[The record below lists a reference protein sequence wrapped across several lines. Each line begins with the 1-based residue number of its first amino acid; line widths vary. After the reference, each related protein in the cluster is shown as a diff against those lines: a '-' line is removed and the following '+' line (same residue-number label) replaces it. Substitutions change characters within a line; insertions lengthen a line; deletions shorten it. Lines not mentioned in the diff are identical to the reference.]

1 MTLLIHVL
9 GADIPH
15 HNVTVL
21 KFFNDRLAGA
31 LPAEQVRHFM
41 VAASDIS
48 LYPDFPALDIAA
60 YTNKPALAQAVIKRA
75 AADPGAHF
83 FLHGQFNAGI
93 WLALLTGRL
102 SPARMSWH
110 IWGADLYEESVQ
122 WKHRL
127 FYLLRRRAQGRIGHV
142 FATLG
147 DLSVYQ
153 PRYPKVPCE
162 PLYFPTRMDPDLSYA
177 RPPMPAGKKLTIL
190 LGNSGDSS
198 NRHLD
203 GLQSIRRQFGT
214 QARIVIPL
222 GYPSNNDGYIARVR
236 TEAEK
241 YFSPEQLEL
250 LTEPVAFDDYLSL
263 LRRCDLGY
271 FLFNRQQ
278 GIGTLCLLIQF
289 GVPFVLSRQNPFWR
303 DLAEQQVPVLFHGD
317 ALDTAVVEE
326 AQRQLSAVD
335 KSRIAFFYP
344 NYMQGWRRALA
355 VAAGTTL

>member
-21 KFFNDRLAGA
+21 KFFKDRLAGV

-41 VAASDIS
+41 VVAGDSA
-48 LYPDFPALDIAA
+48 LYSGFNGLNIESYAD
-60 YTNKPALAQAVIKRA
+60 KPALARGVIKRA
-75 AADPGAHF
+75 AADPKARF

-93 WLALLTGRL
+93 WLALLTGRVP
-102 SPARMSWH
+102 PAKVSWH

-127 FYLLRRRAQGRIGHV
+127 FYLLRRRAQGRLGHV

-147 DLSVYQ
+147 DLSVYRQ
-153 PRYPKVPCE
+153 RHHKVPCA

-177 RPPMPAGKKLTIL
+177 RPPLPAGKNLTIL

-198 NRHLD
+198 NRHLE
-203 GLQSIRRQFGT
+203 GLQSIHRQFG
-214 QARIVIPL
+214 ARVRLIIPL
-222 GYPSNNDGYIARVR
+222 GYPANNDDYIARIR
-236 TEAEK
+236 AEGEK
-241 YFSPEQLEL
+241 YFPPEQLKL
-250 LTEPVAFDDYLSL
+250 LTEPIAFKDYLAL
-263 LRRCDLGY
+263 LRQCDLGY

-303 DLAEQQVPVLFHGD
+303 DLTEQQVPVLFHGD
-317 ALDTAVVEE
+317 VLDTAVVGE
-326 AQRQLSAVD
+326 AQRQLAAVD

-344 NYMQGWRRALA
+344 NYMQGWRQALA
-355 VAAGTTL
+355 TAAGATL